1 MTVKEMW
8 DKYISIS
15 GKSINTPYE
24 SWHFCNNEADANE
37 LAKLTLLGIKRATA
51 SLYKSFEAEN
61 EPIPKI
67 GDLIVITNW
76 NSEAVCIIEVKKVEI
91 LPIVPEVVMANA
103 VDSMSYA
110 LGVNMGTD
118 FAKNLES
125 IPGGKS
131 NIELI
136 IKGFT
141 QSMKKDSTLLQPEA
155 AQE

>member
-15 GKSINTPYE
+15 EKSINTPYE

-91 LPIVPEVVMANA
+91 LPFKDITKEHAQIEGEGDKSLEYWRRGHINFFTEETKELGIEFNEELEVIFETFQVVYP
-103 VDSMSYA
+103 VD
-110 LGVNMGTD
+110 
-118 FAKNLES
+118 
-125 IPGGKS
+125 
-131 NIELI
+131 
-136 IKGFT
+136 
-141 QSMKKDSTLLQPEA
+141 
-155 AQE
+155 

>member
-76 NSEAVCIIEVKKVEI
+76 DSEAVCIIEVKKVEI
-91 LPIVPEVVMANA
+91 LPFKDITKEHAQIEGEGDKSLEYWRRGHINFFTEETKELGIEFNEELEVIFETFQVVYP
-103 VDSMSYA
+103 VD
-110 LGVNMGTD
+110 
-118 FAKNLES
+118 
-125 IPGGKS
+125 
-131 NIELI
+131 
-136 IKGFT
+136 
-141 QSMKKDSTLLQPEA
+141 
-155 AQE
+155 

>member
-8 DKYISIS
+8 NKYISIS

-76 NSEAVCIIEVKKVEI
+76 DSEAVCIIEVKKVEI
-91 LPIVPEVVMANA
+91 LPFKDITKEHAQIEGEGDKSLEYWRRGHINFFTEETKELGIEFNEELEVIFETFQVVYP
-103 VDSMSYA
+103 VD
-110 LGVNMGTD
+110 
-118 FAKNLES
+118 
-125 IPGGKS
+125 
-131 NIELI
+131 
-136 IKGFT
+136 
-141 QSMKKDSTLLQPEA
+141 
-155 AQE
+155 

>member
-15 GKSINTPYE
+15 GKPINTPYE

-76 NSEAVCIIEVKKVEI
+76 DSEAVCIIEVKKVEI
-91 LPIVPEVVMANA
+91 LPFKDITKEHAQIEGEGDKSLEYWRRGHINFFTEETKELGIEFNEELEVIFETFQVVYP
-103 VDSMSYA
+103 VD
-110 LGVNMGTD
+110 
-118 FAKNLES
+118 
-125 IPGGKS
+125 
-131 NIELI
+131 
-136 IKGFT
+136 
-141 QSMKKDSTLLQPEA
+141 
-155 AQE
+155 

>member
-15 GKSINTPYE
+15 GKPINTPYE
-24 SWHFCNNEADANE
+24 SWHFCNNETDANE

-76 NSEAVCIIEVKKVEI
+76 DSEAVCIIEVKKVEI
-91 LPIVPEVVMANA
+91 LPFKDITKKHAQIEGEGDKSLEYWRRGHINFFTEETKELGIEFNEELEVIFETFQVVYP
-103 VDSMSYA
+103 VD
-110 LGVNMGTD
+110 
-118 FAKNLES
+118 
-125 IPGGKS
+125 
-131 NIELI
+131 
-136 IKGFT
+136 
-141 QSMKKDSTLLQPEA
+141 
-155 AQE
+155 

>member
-8 DKYISIS
+8 EKYISIS
-15 GKSINTPYE
+15 GKPINTPYE

-76 NSEAVCIIEVKKVEI
+76 DSEAVCIIEVKKVEI
-91 LPIVPEVVMANA
+91 LPFKDITKEHAQIEGEGDKSLEYWRRGHINFFKEETKELGIEFNEELEVIFETFQVVYP
-103 VDSMSYA
+103 VD
-110 LGVNMGTD
+110 
-118 FAKNLES
+118 
-125 IPGGKS
+125 
-131 NIELI
+131 
-136 IKGFT
+136 
-141 QSMKKDSTLLQPEA
+141 
-155 AQE
+155 

>member
-91 LPIVPEVVMANA
+91 LPFKDITKEHAQIEGEGDKSLEYWRRGHINFFTEETKELGIEFNEELEVIFETFQVVYP
-103 VDSMSYA
+103 VD
-110 LGVNMGTD
+110 
-118 FAKNLES
+118 
-125 IPGGKS
+125 
-131 NIELI
+131 
-136 IKGFT
+136 
-141 QSMKKDSTLLQPEA
+141 
-155 AQE
+155 

>member
-15 GKSINTPYE
+15 GKPINTPYE

-91 LPIVPEVVMANA
+91 LPFKDITKEHAQIEGEGDKSLEYWRRGHINFFTEETKELGIEFNEELEVIFETFQVVYP
-103 VDSMSYA
+103 VD
-110 LGVNMGTD
+110 
-118 FAKNLES
+118 
-125 IPGGKS
+125 
-131 NIELI
+131 
-136 IKGFT
+136 
-141 QSMKKDSTLLQPEA
+141 
-155 AQE
+155 

>member
-8 DKYISIS
+8 DNYISIS

-37 LAKLTLLGIKRATA
+37 LAKLTLSGIKRATA

-76 NSEAVCIIEVKKVEI
+76 DSEAVCIIEIKKVEI
-91 LPIVPEVVMANA
+91 LPFKDITKEHAQIEGEGDKSLEYWRRGHINFFTEETKELGIEFNEELEVIFETFQIVYP
-103 VDSMSYA
+103 VD
-110 LGVNMGTD
+110 
-118 FAKNLES
+118 
-125 IPGGKS
+125 
-131 NIELI
+131 
-136 IKGFT
+136 
-141 QSMKKDSTLLQPEA
+141 
-155 AQE
+155 

>member
-76 NSEAVCIIEVKKVEI
+76 DSEAVCIIEVKKVEI
-91 LPIVPEVVMANA
+91 LPFKDITKEHAKIEGEGDKSLEYWRRGHINFFTEETKELGIEFNEELEVIFETFQVVYP
-103 VDSMSYA
+103 VD
-110 LGVNMGTD
+110 
-118 FAKNLES
+118 
-125 IPGGKS
+125 
-131 NIELI
+131 
-136 IKGFT
+136 
-141 QSMKKDSTLLQPEA
+141 
-155 AQE
+155 